1 MRRLSLCN
9 YAFNNPI
16 RFLDPDGMAPDDWFK
31 NNHTGE
37 YVWIGAYQNEATVVA
52 NHTYIGPSYDDVR
65 KDWQANT
72 TAIERV
78 FSNPKIDASGWP
90 GEIGVPNNDNL
101 SLKSKWSNSDSF
113 IGQFSYNYVDSWYT
127 VLRFATLNTF
137 KSDTYSANDSRYLY
151 LDGTPQ
157 YDSGER
163 ALEFVSS
170 VIPYLGEVKLFSGA
184 KTLNA
189 SQFSKKFKETSIF
202 KGSANSRAQKNRMYN
217 SLMRSYNKYVVP
229 CGLNSSGT
237 FIDGTILLSEEIQK

>member
-9 YAFNNPI
+9 YAFNNLI

-31 NNHTGE
+31 NNQTGE
-37 YVWIGAYQNEATVVA
+37 YVWINTDPDAATVVA

-78 FSNPKIDASGWP
+78 ISNPKIDASGWP

-101 SLKSKWSNSDSF
+101 SLKSKWSNSVSF

-127 VLRFATLNTF
+127 VLQFATLNTF

-151 LDGTPQ
+151 FDGH
-157 YDSGER
+157 
-163 ALEFVSS
+163 
-170 VIPYLGEVKLFSGA
+170 
-184 KTLNA
+184 LNMI
-189 SQFSKKFKETSIF
+189 QG
-202 KGSANSRAQKNRMYN
+202 KGR
-217 SLMRSYNKYVVP
+217 
-229 CGLNSSGT
+229 
-237 FIDGTILLSEEIQK
+237 